1 MGVPE
6 NLDALMA
13 KYDLNAS
20 AIARIAGVSEAAVSD
35 WRNRNKGVTPRRANL
50 EPLCRR
56 FNLTYDDILSE
67 ENGLA
72 AKEHGAIDG
81 YTSVPLLG
89 SIAAG
94 EPIDMESAEGS
105 FPVPSKMHS
114 RYPDAFLLRVEGD
127 SMNRRVPDGC
137 LVLVDPDDRRP
148 DGRGAFAVCV
158 NGCSATVKRVR
169 RLANGYELIPDSYDV
184 TQRPL
189 VFDYGVDGTQEVTV
203 IGRVVWAT
211 MPFDYEI

>member
-1 MGVPE
+1 MGIRE
-6 NLDALMA
+6 NIVKLRNQNGLTQEE
-13 KYDLNAS
+13 L
-20 AIARIAGVSEAAVSD
+20 ARIAGVSRGAVSQ
-35 WRNRNKGVTPRRANL
+35 WEGGFSEPRMGAIERMAQHFGIPKSAL
-50 EPLCRR
+50 IE
-56 FNLTYDDILSE
+56 D
-67 ENGLA
+67 NGLA
-72 AKEHGAIDG
+72 SPDG

-105 FPVPSKMHS
+105 FPVPSKIHA

-158 NGCSATVKRVR
+158 NGYAATIKRVR
-169 RLANGYELIPDSYDV
+169 RLANGYELVPDSYDP
-184 TQRPL
+184 TQRSL
-189 VFDYGVDGTQEVTV
+189 VFDYGVDGTEEVTI